1 MDQRLNAA
9 LLAYRR
15 SPGRYQVTRREP
27 AILFA
32 SVRNILQLAAG
43 RPSSGGAGS
52 GVAPSSEL
60 QDAARFF
67 ARTALFYAGADHY
80 SLFGLPRGVPAP
92 ELKDRYRLLMRLIHP
107 DYASAS
113 AWPPDTAVR
122 VNRAYQ
128 VLSSPV
134 LRREYDNTL
143 AQVQAGAATTGSN
156 PLTRQRPS
164 CLVSDEVGNER
175 ARKRMFAAGIAGIGG
190 VVLIVAGF
198 TLGSRSEPVSLVQ
211 RAQPPQGQAAPVQIV
226 QAPAPQQAPA
236 STAQSGAAPRTRA
249 AAPMPADIP
258 APIGASAAHAD
269 SRSGPSLSEV
279 QPLLAKLLQQME
291 SRRGDSLLTLL
302 DADARNRPA
311 ARALALHY
319 DALMQDAS
327 QVRLAHVEYRAD
339 PSEGGLLVTGRVRLL
354 LDEHSPMARGLRMT
368 LRAEFATR
376 GREVVLIAL
385 SGGAN

>member
-15 SPGRYQVTRREP
+15 SPGRYHVTRREP

-32 SVRNILQLAAG
+32 RVREILQLAAG
-43 RPSSGGAGS
+43 RPSGGNTGTGA
-52 GVAPSSEL
+52 APSSEL

-107 DYASAS
+107 DYANAD

-143 AQVQAGAATTGSN
+143 APAHAGATTSRT
-156 PLTRQRPS
+156 PTRQHPS
-164 CLVSDEVGNER
+164 SLVTDGVAHER
-175 ARKRMFAAGIAGIGG
+175 ARKRMFIAGIAGIGA
-190 VVLIVAGF
+190 VVLIVAAV
-198 TLGSRSEPVSLVQ
+198 TLGNRSEPVSLVQ
-211 RAQPPQGQAAPVQIV
+211 RAAPAQGPSAPPPMA
-226 QAPAPQQAPA
+226 QAPASRQAPA
-236 STAQSGAAPRTRA
+236 STALSGAPPRGRTA
-249 AAPMPADIP
+249 GPLPPDLP
-258 APIGASAAHAD
+258 APTGGSPAPAE
-269 SRSGPSLSEV
+269 SRPGPTLSEV
-279 QPLLAKLLQQME
+279 QPLLAQLLQQME
-291 SRRGDSLLTLL
+291 SRRGDALLTLL
-302 DADARNRPA
+302 DPEARNRPA

-319 DALMQDAS
+319 DALMQDAA
-327 QVRLAHVEYRAD
+327 QARLAHVEYRAD
-339 PSEGGLLVTGRVRLL
+339 PSEAGLLVTGRVRLL
-354 LDEHSPMARGLRMT
+354 LDENSPMARGLRMT
-368 LRAEFATR
+368 LRAEFANR
-376 GREVVLIAL
+376 GGEVVLISL
-385 SGGAN
+385 GGGAN